1 MEAAKKE
8 VEDVRISAWKDVR
21 FLHHHMLTTLLT
33 RAKDLF
39 CLSYCMLTFIWHC
52 SLTYLNA
59 YRIPCGVN
67 RIMPMIQLRKLRSSS
82 CRAPGTHDS
91 STASWDN
98 YITEKRS
105 NSPKINKEGKHRE
118 ETFEQKFWA
127 ASSRSIFLINQ
138 HCSNQYVHSSQ
149 SNLSSLNFS
158 KQGGPS
164 TRRYYFS
171 KKSTIILKLLF
182 ISTQFSLLPI
192 SWDMSRLECKKQ
204 GFVSCIIST
213 ILKHAKKETCMVIS
227 SERWKY

>member
-1 MEAAKKE
+1 M
-8 VEDVRISAWKDVR
+8 
-21 FLHHHMLTTLLT
+21 
-33 RAKDLF
+33 
-39 CLSYCMLTFIWHC
+39 
-52 SLTYLNA
+52 
-59 YRIPCGVN
+59 
-67 RIMPMIQLRKLRSSS
+67 RKLRSSS
-82 CRAPGTHDS
+82 CRTPGTHDS
-91 STASWDN
+91 STAIWDN
-98 YITEKRS
+98 YITEKCS
-105 NSPKINKEGKHRE
+105 NSPKIIKEGKHRE

-192 SWDMSRLECKKQ
+192 SWDMSLLECKKQ